1 MVVTLNGIGL
11 LLAALNIWTYPRQY
25 TGAFILGNLL
35 IAILV
40 RNELFGRLLYLIVN
54 TCFAKVHTYV
64 QVIQCLLISLS
75 SGLLS
80 GLGSGVRLF
89 CSISAGKFFGI
100 SGMCFKTDPKPWC
113 FSIHSGCATSGC
125 AWLLFRVV
133 LNFIDHKNTHDAILI
148 TGITTNLFIAISIL
162 SAFPWVRNTHH
173 K

>member
-1 MVVTLNGIGL
+1 MGPLQALVQYLSVRSPPVTPFELTDNFSRKFFTVVVTLNGIGL

-100 SGMCFKTDPKPWC
+100 SGMCPKTDP
-113 FSIHSGCATSGC
+113 T
-125 AWLLFRVV
+125 VV
-133 LNFIDHKNTHDAILI
+133 L
-148 TGITTNLFIAISIL
+148 
-162 SAFPWVRNTHH
+162 
-173 K
+173 